1 MVYWCG
7 GLYER
12 GHTAVKILVLFTGG
26 TIGSRANKDW
36 VSVDSAA
43 NYILLKHFEQ
53 YQKEVEFVT
62 ASPYSILSE
71 NLSAGA
77 LNLLQAELTRQ
88 LAKDYDG
95 IIVTHGTDTLQ
106 YSAVA
111 AEYAFGDCKIP
122 IVFVSAAYPLE
133 DARTNG
139 FSNFEAAVEFIKSKA
154 SGGVFVSYKNDG
166 EGFTGI
172 HIPTRLLQHRECDAD
187 LHSIDGQPYAI
198 YTDKIEVNAVPTA
211 KKINALG
218 AVQYAERAEILVV
231 DSHPG
236 DGYAYD
242 LARVKAVLVKPYHS
256 ATLNTENACFAE
268 FCKSAAEKGIPV
280 YAANVRGGVSYE
292 STKLFEALHIG
303 TLPYCTFVSMY
314 MKAWAALSMGE
325 DVQAFMQKRIAN
337 EFKE

>member
-1 MVYWCG
+1 M
-7 GLYER
+7 
-12 GHTAVKILVLFTGG
+12 KILVLFTGG

-111 AEYAFGDCKIP
+111 AEYAFGDCEIP

-139 FSNFEAAVEFIKSKA
+139 FSNFEAAVEFIKSKT
-154 SGGVFVSYKNDG
+154 SSGVFVSYKNEG
-166 EGFTGI
+166 ESFTGI

-187 LHSIDGQPYAI
+187 LYSIDGEPYAI
-198 YTDKIEVNAVPTA
+198 YTDKIEINTVPTA
-211 KKINALG
+211 EKINALG
-218 AVQYAERAEILVV
+218 AVQYTDCAEVLVI

-236 DGYAYD
+236 DCYAYD
-242 LARVKAVLVKPYHS
+242 LAKVKAVLIKPYHS
-256 ATLNTENACFAE
+256 ATLNTENPYFSA
-268 FCKSAAEKGIPV
+268 FCKKAAEKGIPV
-280 YAANVRGGVSYE
+280 YAANVRDGVSYE
-292 STKLFEALHIG
+292 STKHFDSLCIC
-303 TLPYCTFVSMY
+303 TLPYSTYVSTY
-314 MKAWAALSMGE
+314 MKAWAALSLGE

-337 EFKE
+337 EFEE

>member
-1 MVYWCG
+1 M
-7 GLYER
+7 
-12 GHTAVKILVLFTGG
+12 KILVLFTGG
-26 TIGSRANKDW
+26 TIGSRANRDW

-43 NYILLKHFEQ
+43 NYILLEHFKH
-53 YQKEVEFVT
+53 YQNEIEFVT

-71 NLSAGA
+71 NLSAKA
-77 LNLLQAELTRQ
+77 LNLLQAELAVR
-88 LAKDYDG
+88 LEADYDG

-106 YSAVA
+106 YTSVA
-111 AEYAFGDCKIP
+111 TEYAFGDCEIP

-139 FSNFEAAVEFIKSKA
+139 FSNFEAAVEFIKSQA
-154 SGGVFVSYKNDG
+154 SGGVFVSYKN
-166 EGFTGI
+166 EAESFTGI

-198 YTDKIEVNAVPTA
+198 YTDKIEVNAVPKA

-218 AVQYAERAEILVV
+218 AVQYTDRAEVLVV

-256 ATLNTENACFAE
+256 ATLNTENMHFAE

-292 STKLFEALHIG
+292 STKLFEALQIC
-303 TLPYCTFVSMY
+303 TLPYSTYVSMY

-325 DVQAFMQKRIAN
+325 SINAFMQKRIAN
-337 EFKE
+337 EFEE